1 MESIKILEI
10 IREKNE
16 EISERFKARIVGIFG
31 SYAKGVQRPDSDLD
45 VLYTSLDKN
54 SFSFSDLFGLEDYLL
69 ELTQV
74 PRVDLV
80 DCEHINP
87 VIELDIQTDIR
98 YV

>member
-1 MESIKILEI
+1 MGSIEILDK

-31 SYAKGVQRPDSDLD
+31 SYAKGLQRPDSDLD
-45 VLYTSLDKN
+45 VLYISLDKS
-54 SFSFSDLFGLEDYLL
+54 SFSFSELFGLEDYLL

-74 PRVDLV
+74 PRIDLV
-80 DCEHINP
+80 DCNHINP
-87 VIELDIQTDIR
+87 VIELDIQTDIQ